1 MSEETPVAAVDSPH
15 EAMAAEDPVGS
26 QPIAGKPKRFWL
38 LLLAALA
45 ALAVVA
51 VAVAVLVLVRGSDTR
66 TPQYS
71 LEQMANA
78 ARNKDWDG
86 VQKYIDVDAV
96 TSTFVDAVLSSAF
109 GADTSGTV
117 GAGSTMKPKAV
128 QQIKDSLKRRVVD
141 TSGVETGDLSGV
153 LYVDKPKTVTT
164 VSEDEVLVTV
174 EVPVSAGG
182 TRDVRLRMKWAGD
195 HWRIVAFDNAT
206 ELLDLAF

>member
-15 EAMAAEDPVGS
+15 EAMPSEDPVGS
-26 QPIAGKPKRFWL
+26 QPIAGKSKRFWL
-38 LLLAALA
+38 LLLA

-96 TSTFVDAVLSSAF
+96 TSTFVDAAISNAF

-117 GAGSTMKPKAV
+117 GADSAMKPKAI
-128 QQIKDSLKRRVVD
+128 QQIKDSLKRRVED
-141 TSGVETGDLSGV
+141 TSGVGTGDLSEV
-153 LYVDKPKTVTT
+153 LYVDKPTSVTY
-164 VSEDEVLVTV
+164 VSEDEALVTV

-182 TRDVRLRMKWAGD
+182 TRDIRLRMKRTDD
-195 HWRIVAFDNAT
+195 HWRIAAFENAA
-206 ELLDLAF
+206 ELLDLPF

>member
-15 EAMAAEDPVGS
+15 EAMPSEDPVGS
-26 QPIAGKPKRFWL
+26 QPIAGKSKRFWL
-38 LLLAALA
+38 LLLA

-96 TSTFVDAVLSSAF
+96 TSTFVDAAISNAF

-117 GAGSTMKPKAV
+117 GADSAMKPKAI
-128 QQIKDSLKRRVVD
+128 QQIKDSLKRRVED
-141 TSGVETGDLSGV
+141 TSGVGTGDLSEV
-153 LYVDKPKTVTT
+153 LYVD
-164 VSEDEVLVTV
+164 
-174 EVPVSAGG
+174 
-182 TRDVRLRMKWAGD
+182 
-195 HWRIVAFDNAT
+195 
-206 ELLDLAF
+206 